1 MIFKYKADLDYIRCF
16 SLNKKSSKLKSSQ
29 YSKIYIIRK
38 FIPRNPQIQA
48 QPKRKYNTQKKKKK
62 ETVSKRTTTTARASA
77 SHCFVR
83 VWKQRKALERDSM
96 EGVKSFFF
104 FFGWENSNE
113 MKKWE
118 SFIYIRVCVCVG
130 NKSSGRFC
138 FIYKCGFLGF

>member
-1 MIFKYKADLDYIRCF
+1 MIISGFF
-16 SLNKKSSKLKSSQ
+16 FFFGNKKSPKLKSSQ

-48 QPKRKYNTQKKKKK
+48 QPKRKYNTKKKKKEEERKK

-104 FFGWENSNE
+104 FLDERIAMRWKSE
-113 MKKWE
+113 KVL
-118 SFIYIRVCVCVG
+118 FIYEFVFAWAI
-130 NKSSGRFC
+130 SLLEDSAL
-138 FIYKCGFLGF
+138 FINAAF